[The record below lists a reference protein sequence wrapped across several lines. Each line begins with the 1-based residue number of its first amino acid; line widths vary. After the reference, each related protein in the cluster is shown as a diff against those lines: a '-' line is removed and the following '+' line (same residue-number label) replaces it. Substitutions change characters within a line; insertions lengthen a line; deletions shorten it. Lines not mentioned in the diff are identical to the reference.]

1 MGKPFTSELTKL
13 ADTLEWVG
21 ELDVSPL
28 VEFFANA
35 IGKPLIAIGAGG
47 SYTAAEF
54 SRLLFESHGGVA
66 ITHTPLSFLE
76 SGIDLRQVSVVLF
89 TAGGNNRDVVA
100 CFQAMTDREA
110 ANILVVCGAHGS
122 KIEAKTA
129 QVQRAILFNH
139 PIPSGK
145 DGYLATNSLIAFS
158 AIVLRAFG
166 HKIPSR
172 ETVNR
177 IITTSDEHW
186 KKLAGDKVSNY
197 YLAIYADWARP
208 AAVDLESKFGEAGLA
223 GVTPADYR
231 NFAHGRHNWIAK
243 KGQETTLLAFI
254 TPASELL
261 AKKTL
266 QLLPETT
273 RIIEFKVST
282 DGPTGGL
289 ELLLQVFRFTA
300 FIGQR
305 RGIDPGKPG
314 VPRYGSLLY
323 RLGPVIYKTSKS
335 KASQTEAAAINRK
348 QAARGTL
355 GNDEDRTKVRQAFSD
370 YIKNLQKSTFG
381 ALVVDFDG
389 TVAAPGIGSCALDPK
404 VQKLFI
410 KLLDAEIP
418 IYFATGR
425 GDSIQKNLILSFPK
439 AHWSRIFVSYYNGA
453 FTLPLSESAAFRDQL
468 KQHQVIDDF
477 YEVLEKDALLRSDCE
492 INNKFCQIT
501 IKVKKA
507 RLNTVN
513 LLIAELV
520 AKEAAS
526 SLRVVQSSHSID
538 IIPLGNTKFS
548 TIQFASKSLKSSH
561 HVLTVGDRG
570 ALPGNDFDLL
580 SHSKSL
586 SVDVVSSSLNSCW
599 NLLPAGLRNIQGLL
613 KYGEWLSIEKGF
625 FNFAMPRGGARNE

>member
-1 MGKPFTSELTKL
+1 MGKPFASELTKI

-21 ELDVSPL
+21 ELDVSPIAD
-28 VEFFANA
+28 FFANA
-35 IGKPLIAIGAGG
+35 MGSPLIAIGAGG

-54 SRLLFESHGGVA
+54 SRLLFESWGGIA

-76 SGIDLRQVSVVLF
+76 SGTDLRQTNLVLF
-89 TAGGNNRDVVA
+89 TAGGNNRDVLA
-100 CFQAMTDREA
+100 CFQAMADREA
-110 ANILVVCGAHGS
+110 KSILVVCGTKGS
-122 KIEAKTA
+122 KIEAKA
-129 QVQRAILFNH
+129 AHIQRAILFNH

-158 AIVLRAFG
+158 ALVLRAFG
-166 HKIPSR
+166 HKISSR

-177 IITTSDEHW
+177 IITTTDDYW
-186 KKLAGDKVSNY
+186 KALVGETVSNY
-197 YLAIYADWARP
+197 YLAIYGDWARP
-208 AAVDLESKFGEAGLA
+208 AALDLESKFGEAGLA

-243 KGQETTLLAFI
+243 KATDTTILAFL

-266 QLLPETT
+266 HLLPETT
-273 RIIEFKVST
+273 RIVEFKVST
-282 DGPTGGL
+282 EGPTGGL

-300 FIGQR
+300 FIGLR

-335 KASQTEAAAINRK
+335 QASQTEAAAINRK

-355 GNDEDRTKVRQAFSD
+355 GNDADYSKIRWALSE
-370 YIKNLQKSTFG
+370 YIKNLQKSPFG

-389 TVAAPGIGSCALDPK
+389 TVAAPGIGSSALDTK
-404 VQKLFI
+404 IQKLFI
-410 KLLDAEIP
+410 KLLDAEVP

-439 AHWSRIFVSYYNGA
+439 AHWSRIFISYYNGA
-453 FTLPLSESAAFRDQL
+453 FTLPLSESASFRNQL
-468 KQHQVIDDF
+468 KPNQAIDDL
-477 YEVLEKDALLRSDCE
+477 YVALNKDALLRSDCE
-492 INNKFCQIT
+492 IKNKCCQIT

-507 RLNTVN
+507 RLDTVN

-520 AKEAAS
+520 AAEAAS

-538 IIPLGNTKFS
+538 IIPLENTRGCP
-548 TIQFASKSLKSSH
+548 L
-561 HVLTVGDRG
+561 DR
-570 ALPGNDFDLL
+570 
-580 SHSKSL
+580 
-586 SVDVVSSSLNSCW
+586 
-599 NLLPAGLRNIQGLL
+599 
-613 KYGEWLSIEKGF
+613 
-625 FNFAMPRGGARNE
+625 